1 MQYMFADNIKQFKE
15 KNNLTFRELAKI
27 LKVSYAILE
36 QLVNKKREK
45 ARLDIICRVAEG
57 LDVEIDDLLFTN
69 IYSN

>member
-1 MQYMFADNIKQFKE
+1 MQYRFSDNIKKFKE
-15 KNNLTFRELAKI
+15 MNNLTFRELAKI

-45 ARLDIICRVAEG
+45 VRLDSICRIAEG
-57 LDVEIDDLLFTN
+57 LNVEIDDLLFTD